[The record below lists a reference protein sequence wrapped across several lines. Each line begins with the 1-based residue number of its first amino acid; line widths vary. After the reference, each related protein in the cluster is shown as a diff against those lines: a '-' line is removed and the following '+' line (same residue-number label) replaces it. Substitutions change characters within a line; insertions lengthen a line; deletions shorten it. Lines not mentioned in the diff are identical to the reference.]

1 MIDDEGEKTTMKI
14 DVYSDMVCP
23 WCRIGKKNMSDAIE
37 TWLEQTGQT
46 VEVSYHAYQLDPT
59 LPPEGLPFNSVMEKK
74 MGGAERLRPMM
85 QRITDAGAAIG
96 VTFNFDKVERMPN
109 TVLAHRITALL
120 PEEDEVYWIDAVMKA
135 YFEDGRDIA
144 KLDVLLEI
152 AAELGLDAEE
162 AKRLLDDGEGLDTV
176 EQDMESAKAIGIT
189 GVPFF
194 IINNKYAL
202 SGAYPSAQFLEAFKK
217 ISQES

>member
-1 MIDDEGEKTTMKI
+1 MKI

-23 WCRIGKKNMSDAIE
+23 WCRIGKKNMNDAIE
-37 TWLEQTGQT
+37 VWQEQSGQEI
-46 VEVSYHAYQLDPT
+46 EVSYHAYQLDPT

-74 MGGAERLRPMM
+74 MGGAERLGPML
-85 QRITDAGAAIG
+85 QRVTAAGSDVG
-96 VTFNFDKVERMPN
+96 VTFRFDKVERMPN
-109 TVLAHRITALL
+109 TVLAHRVTALL
-120 PEEDEVYWIDAVMKA
+120 PQEDEATWIEAVMKA

-152 AAELGLDAEE
+152 ASELGLDAAE
-162 AKRLLDDGEGLDTV
+162 ARRLLENGEGLEAV
-176 EQDMESAKAIGIT
+176 EKDMTAAKEIGIS

-194 IINNKYAL
+194 IIDNKYAL

-217 ISQES
+217 ISQNG

>member
-1 MIDDEGEKTTMKI
+1 MKI

-23 WCRIGKKNMSDAIE
+23 WCRIGKKNMNDAIDA
-37 TWLEQTGQT
+37 WQEQTGQE
-46 VEVSYHAYQLDPT
+46 VEVSYHAYQLDPS

-74 MGGAERLRPMM
+74 MGGAERLRPML
-85 QRITDAGAAIG
+85 QRVTEAGANVG
-96 VTFNFDKVERMPN
+96 VTFHFDKVERMPN

-120 PEEDEVYWIDAVMKA
+120 PQEDEATWIEAVMKA

-144 KLDVLLEI
+144 KLDVLLDI
-152 AAELGLDAEE
+152 AAELGLDASE
-162 AKRLLDDGEGLDTV
+162 ARKLLDNGEGQEDV
-176 EQDMESAKAIGIT
+176 EKDMAAAQGIGIT

-194 IINNKYAL
+194 IIDNKYAL

-217 ISQES
+217 IAQGG

>member
-1 MIDDEGEKTTMKI
+1 MKI

-37 TWLEQTGQT
+37 TWHEQSGQS

-74 MGGAERLRPMM
+74 MGGAERLRPML
-85 QRITDAGAAIG
+85 QRVTDAGAAVG
-96 VTFNFDKVERMPN
+96 VTFNFDNVKRMPN

-120 PEEDEVYWIDAVMKA
+120 PVEDEVHWLDAVMKA

-144 KLDVLLEI
+144 QLDVLMEI
-152 AAELGLDAEE
+152 AAELGLDAAE
-162 AKRLLDDGEGLDTV
+162 ARKLLEAGEGLEDV
-176 EQDMESAKAIGIT
+176 KMDQESAQSLGIS

-194 IINNKYAL
+194 IIDNKFAL
-202 SGAYPSAQFLEAFKK
+202 SGAYSSSQFLEAFKK
-217 ISQES
+217 ISQGS

>member
-1 MIDDEGEKTTMKI
+1 MKI

-23 WCRIGKKNMSDAIE
+23 WCRIGKKNMNDAIDS
-37 TWLEQTGQT
+37 WHDQTGQT

-59 LPPEGLPFNSVMEKK
+59 LPPEGLPFNKVMEKK
-74 MGGAERLRPMM
+74 MGGVERLRPMLD
-85 QRITDAGAAIG
+85 RVTSAGADIG

-120 PEEDEVYWIDAVMKA
+120 PAEDEAYWVEAVMKA

-144 KLDVLLEI
+144 KMEVLMEV
-152 AAELGLDAEE
+152 AAELGLEPEE
-162 AKRLLDDGEGLDTV
+162 AQRLLEAGEGLEAV
-176 EQDMESAKAIGIT
+176 EQDMASAKSFGIS

-194 IINNKYAL
+194 LINNKYAL

-217 ISQES
+217 ISQEG

>member
-1 MIDDEGEKTTMKI
+1 MKI
-14 DVYSDMVCP
+14 EVYSDMVCP

-37 TWLEQTGQT
+37 VWYEQTGQT
-46 VEVSYHAYQLDPT
+46 VEVNYHAYQLDPT

-74 MGGAERLRPMM
+74 MGGAERLRPML
-85 QRITDAGAAIG
+85 QRVTDAGAAVG

-120 PEEDEVYWIDAVMKA
+120 PEEDEVYWLDAVMKA

-144 KLDVLLEI
+144 KLDVLMEI
-152 AAELGLDAEE
+152 AGELGLDAEE
-162 AKRLLDDGEGLDTV
+162 AHRLLDAGEGLQDV
-176 EQDMESAKAIGIT
+176 EQDMESAKAMGIS

-217 ISQES
+217 ISQEN

>member
-1 MIDDEGEKTTMKI
+1 MKI

-23 WCRIGKKNMSDAIE
+23 WCRIGKKNMNDAIDA
-37 TWLEQTGQT
+37 WQEQTGQE
-46 VEVSYHAYQLDPT
+46 VEVSYHAYQLDPS

-74 MGGAERLRPMM
+74 MGGAERLRPML
-85 QRITDAGAAIG
+85 QRVTEAGANVG
-96 VTFNFDKVERMPN
+96 VTFHFDKVERMPN

-120 PEEDEVYWIDAVMKA
+120 PQEDEATWIEAVMKA

-144 KLDVLLEI
+144 KLDVLLDI
-152 AAELGLDAEE
+152 AAELGLDASE
-162 AKRLLDDGEGLDTV
+162 ARKLLDNGEGQEDV
-176 EQDMESAKAIGIT
+176 EKDIAAAQGIGIT

-194 IINNKYAL
+194 IIDNKYAL

-217 ISQES
+217 IAQGG

>member
-1 MIDDEGEKTTMKI
+1 MKI

-23 WCRIGKKNMSDAIE
+23 WCRIGKKNMNDAIDA
-37 TWLEQTGQT
+37 WREQSGQT

-59 LPPEGLPFNSVMEKK
+59 LPPDGLPFNSVMEKK
-74 MGGAERLRPMM
+74 MGGAERLRPML
-85 QRITDAGAAIG
+85 QRVTDAGAAVE

-120 PEEDEVYWIDAVMKA
+120 PQEDEAHWIEAVMKA

-152 AAELGLDAEE
+152 AAELGLDAGE
-162 AKRLLDDGEGLDTV
+162 ARRLLDNGEGVQAV
-176 EQDMESAKAIGIT
+176 EQDFAAAKAMGIS

-194 IINNKYAL
+194 VVNDKYAL
-202 SGAYPSAQFLEAFKK
+202 SGAYPSAQFLEAFRK
-217 ISQES
+217 ISQSE

>member
-1 MIDDEGEKTTMKI
+1 MKI

-23 WCRIGKKNMSDAIE
+23 WCRIGKKNMNDAIDA
-37 TWLEQTGQT
+37 WREQSGQT

-59 LPPEGLPFNSVMEKK
+59 LPPDGLPFNSVMEKK
-74 MGGAERLRPMM
+74 MGGAERLRPML
-85 QRITDAGAAIG
+85 QRVTDAGAAVE

-120 PEEDEVYWIDAVMKA
+120 PQEDEAHWIEAVMKA

-162 AKRLLDDGEGLDTV
+162 ARRLLDNGECVQAV
-176 EQDMESAKAIGIT
+176 EQDFAAAKAMGIS

-194 IINNKYAL
+194 VVNDKYAL
-202 SGAYPSAQFLEAFKK
+202 SGAYPSAQFLEAFRK
-217 ISQES
+217 ISQSE

>member
-1 MIDDEGEKTTMKI
+1 MKI

-23 WCRIGKKNMSDAIE
+23 WCRIGKKNMNDAIDA
-37 TWLEQTGQT
+37 WHEQTGQE

-74 MGGAERLRPMM
+74 MGGAERLRPML
-85 QRITDAGAAIG
+85 QRVTEAGANVG
-96 VTFNFDKVERMPN
+96 VTFRFDNVERMPN

-120 PEEDEVYWIDAVMKA
+120 PQEDEATWIEAVMTA

-152 AAELGLDAEE
+152 AAELGLNAEE
-162 AKRLLDDGEGLDTV
+162 ARRLLDNGEGQEAV
-176 EQDMESAKAIGIT
+176 EQDMAAAKGIGIS

-194 IINNKYAL
+194 IIDNKYAL

-217 ISQES
+217 IAQGG

>member
-1 MIDDEGEKTTMKI
+1 MKI

-23 WCRIGKKNMSDAIE
+23 WCRIGKKNMNDAIE
-37 TWLEQTGQT
+37 AWHEQTGQE
-46 VEVSYHAYQLDPT
+46 VEVSYHAYQLDPS
-59 LPPEGLPFNSVMEKK
+59 LPAEGLPFNSVMEKK
-74 MGGAERLRPMM
+74 MGGAERLRPML
-85 QRITDAGAAIG
+85 QRVTEAGADVG
-96 VTFNFDKVERMPN
+96 VTFRFDKVERMPN

-120 PEEDEVYWIDAVMKA
+120 PQADESTWIEAVMKA

-144 KLDVLLEI
+144 KPDVLLDV

-162 AKRLLDDGEGLDTV
+162 ARRLLDNGEGLEDV
-176 EQDMESAKAIGIT
+176 EKDMAAARAIGIS

-194 IINNKYAL
+194 VIDNKYAL

-217 ISQES
+217 IAQTG

>member
-1 MIDDEGEKTTMKI
+1 MKI

-23 WCRIGKKNMSDAIE
+23 WCRIGKKNMNDAIDA
-37 TWLEQTGQT
+37 WQEQTGQE
-46 VEVSYHAYQLDPT
+46 VEVSYHAYQLDPS

-74 MGGAERLRPMM
+74 MGGAERLRPML
-85 QRITDAGAAIG
+85 QRVTEAGANVG
-96 VTFNFDKVERMPN
+96 VTFHFDKVERMPN

-120 PEEDEVYWIDAVMKA
+120 PQEDEATWIEAVMKA

-152 AAELGLDAEE
+152 AAELGLDASE
-162 AKRLLDDGEGLDTV
+162 ARKLLDNGEGQEAV
-176 EQDMESAKAIGIT
+176 EQDMAAAQGIGIT

-194 IINNKYAL
+194 IIDNKYAL

-217 ISQES
+217 IAQGG

>member
-1 MIDDEGEKTTMKI
+1 MKI

-23 WCRIGKKNMSDAIE
+23 WCRIGKKNMNDAIDA
-37 TWLEQTGQT
+37 WREQSGQT

-59 LPPEGLPFNSVMEKK
+59 LPPDGLPFNSVMEKK
-74 MGGAERLRPMM
+74 MGGAERLRPML
-85 QRITDAGAAIG
+85 QRVTDAGAAVE

-120 PEEDEVYWIDAVMKA
+120 PQEDEAHWIEAVMKA

-162 AKRLLDDGEGLDTV
+162 ARRLLDNGEGVQAV
-176 EQDMESAKAIGIT
+176 EQDFAAAKAMGIS

-194 IINNKYAL
+194 VVNDKYAL
-202 SGAYPSAQFLEAFKK
+202 SGAYPSAQFLEAFRK
-217 ISQES
+217 ISQSE

>member
-1 MIDDEGEKTTMKI
+1 MKI

-37 TWLEQTGQT
+37 VWNEQTGQSI
-46 VEVSYHAYQLDPT
+46 EVSYHAYLLDPT
-59 LPPEGLPFNSVMEKK
+59 LPPEGLSFNSAMEKK
-74 MGGAERLRPMM
+74 MGGAERLRPML
-85 QRITDAGAAIG
+85 QRVTDAGAAVG
-96 VTFNFDKVERMPN
+96 VTFHFDNVERMPN
-109 TVLAHRITALL
+109 TVLAHRVTALL
-120 PEEDEVYWIDAVMKA
+120 PQEDEVHWLDAVMKA

-144 KLDVLLEI
+144 KLDVLMDI
-152 AAELGLDAEE
+152 AAELGLDAAE
-162 AKRLLDDGEGLDTV
+162 ARRLLEAGEGLEAV
-176 EQDMESAKAIGIT
+176 QQDLATAKGMGIS

-194 IINNKYAL
+194 VIDNKYAL

>member
-1 MIDDEGEKTTMKI
+1 MKI

-37 TWLEQTGQT
+37 AWHEQSGQT
-46 VEVSYHAYQLDPT
+46 VEVSYHAYQLDPA
-59 LPPEGLPFNSVMEKK
+59 LPPEGLPFDSVMEKK
-74 MGGAERLRPMM
+74 MGGAERLRPML
-85 QRITDAGAAIG
+85 QRVTDAGTAVG
-96 VTFNFDKVERMPN
+96 VKFDFDNVKRMPN

-120 PEEDEVYWIDAVMKA
+120 PADDEVHWIDAVMKA

-144 KLDVLLEI
+144 QLDVLMEI

-162 AKRLLDDGEGLDTV
+162 ARSLLEAGEGLEDV
-176 EQDMESAKAIGIT
+176 KQDQESAQAIGIT

-194 IINNKYAL
+194 IINNKFAL

-217 ISQES
+217 ISQEA

>member
-1 MIDDEGEKTTMKI
+1 MFHSNAEVIPIKI

-37 TWLEQTGQT
+37 TWHELSGQT

-59 LPPEGLPFNSVMEKK
+59 LPPEGLPFDSVMEKK

-85 QRITDAGAAIG
+85 QRVTDAGAAVG
-96 VTFNFDKVERMPN
+96 VTFKFDKVERMPN
-109 TVLAHRITALL
+109 TVLAHRVTALL
-120 PEEDEVYWIDAVMKA
+120 PEEDEVYWLDAVMKA

-144 KLDVLLEI
+144 KLDVLMDI
-152 AAELGLDAEE
+152 AAELGLDADE
-162 AKRLLDDGEGLDTV
+162 ARRHLEAGEGLEDI
-176 EQDMESAKAIGIT
+176 ERDQEAAKSMGIT

-217 ISQES
+217 ISQEG

>member
-1 MIDDEGEKTTMKI
+1 MKI

-23 WCRIGKKNMSDAIE
+23 WCRIGKKNMNDAIDA
-37 TWLEQTGQT
+37 WQEQTGQD
-46 VEVSYHAYQLDPT
+46 VEVSYHAYQLDPS

-74 MGGAERLRPMM
+74 MGGAERLRPML
-85 QRITDAGAAIG
+85 QRVTEAGANVG
-96 VTFNFDKVERMPN
+96 VTFHFDKVERMPN

-120 PEEDEVYWIDAVMKA
+120 PQEDEATWIEAVMKA

-152 AAELGLDAEE
+152 AAELGLDATE
-162 AKRLLDDGEGLDTV
+162 ARKLLDNGEGQEAV
-176 EQDMESAKAIGIT
+176 EQDMAAAQGIGIT

-194 IINNKYAL
+194 IIDNKYAL

-217 ISQES
+217 IAQGG

>member
-1 MIDDEGEKTTMKI
+1 MKI

-37 TWLEQTGQT
+37 AWNETTGQT

-59 LPPEGLPFNSVMEKK
+59 LPPEGLLFNSVMEKK
-74 MGGAERLRPMM
+74 MGGADRFRPML
-85 QRITDAGAAIG
+85 QRVTEAGAA
-96 VTFNFDKVERMPN
+96 VDLTFNFDKVERMPN

-144 KLDVLLEI
+144 KLDTLMEI
-152 AAELGLDAEE
+152 ASELGIDADE
-162 AKRLLDDGEGLDTV
+162 ARRHLEAGEGLDAIK
-176 EQDMESAKAIGIT
+176 QDQASAQALGIS

-217 ISQES
+217 ISQENAN

>member
-1 MIDDEGEKTTMKI
+1 MKI
-14 DVYSDMVCP
+14 EVYSDMVCP
-23 WCRIGKKNMSDAIE
+23 WCRIGKKNMNDAIE
-37 TWLEQTGQT
+37 AWNEQTGQT
-46 VEVSYHAYQLDPT
+46 VEVSHHAYQLDPT

-74 MGGAERLRPMM
+74 MGGAERLRPML
-85 QRITDAGAAIG
+85 QRVTDAGADVG
-96 VTFNFDKVERMPN
+96 VTFHFDQVERMPN

-120 PEEDEVYWIDAVMKA
+120 PQEDEGHWIDAVMKA

-144 KLDVLLEI
+144 KLDVLLDI

-162 AKRLLDDGEGLDTV
+162 AKRLLENGEGLQDV
-176 EQDMESAKAIGIT
+176 EKDMESAKSIGIS

-202 SGAYPSAQFLEAFKK
+202 SGAYPSAQFLEAFRK
-217 ISQES
+217 ISQGG

>member
-1 MIDDEGEKTTMKI
+1 MKI

-37 TWLEQTGQT
+37 AWNETTGQT
-46 VEVSYHAYQLDPT
+46 VEVSYHAYQLDPK
-59 LPPEGLPFNSVMEKK
+59 LPPEGLPFNNVMEKK
-74 MGGAERLRPMM
+74 MGGAERFRPML
-85 QRITDAGAAIG
+85 QRVTDAGAAVG
-96 VTFNFDKVERMPN
+96 VTFHFDKVERMPN

-120 PEEDEVYWIDAVMKA
+120 PEEDEVHWIDAVMKA

-144 KLDVLLEI
+144 KLDVLLQI
-152 AAELGLDAEE
+152 ASELGLDAEE
-162 AKRLLDDGEGLDTV
+162 ARRLLEAGEGLDAIK
-176 EQDMESAKAIGIT
+176 QDQATAQALGIS

-202 SGAYPSAQFLEAFKK
+202 SGAYPSAQFLEAFRK

>member
-1 MIDDEGEKTTMKI
+1 MKI

-37 TWLEQTGQT
+37 AWNESTGQT
-46 VEVSYHAYQLDPT
+46 VEVSYHAFQLDPT

-74 MGGAERLRPMM
+74 MGGAERFRPML
-85 QRITDAGAAIG
+85 QRVTDAGAAVG
-96 VTFNFDKVERMPN
+96 VTFNFERIERMPN

-120 PEEDEVYWIDAVMKA
+120 PQEDEVHWLDAVMKA

-144 KLDVLLEI
+144 KLDVLLDI
-152 AAELGLDAEE
+152 ASELGLDADE
-162 AKRLLDDGEGLDTV
+162 ARKLLEAGEGIDAV
-176 EQDMESAKAIGIT
+176 NDDMESARAMGIS

-194 IINNKYAL
+194 VIDNKFAL
-202 SGAYPSAQFLEAFKK
+202 SGAYPSAQFLEAFRK
-217 ISQES
+217 ISQGQ